1 MHADHNLQIKG
12 MKMEETVCCRR
23 HQHLQHLQPLWVDLG
38 HYKTRFS
45 QMFFFSGTLGDL
57 WNLSYF
63 GQIKFC
69 HVHQHYLVSVH
80 VFVPSLPFD
89 GDCQPLS
96 HFPIPQG
103 SLLILPR
110 LPTNCC
116 RTCFSV
122 CRMVCRQTH
131 MNMHV

>member
-1 MHADHNLQIKG
+1 MRIIICKLRVWKWRKLFVAG
-12 MKMEETVCCRR
+12 ATS
-23 HQHLQHLQPLWVDLG
+23 
-38 HYKTRFS
+38 TSSTFS
-45 QMFFFSGTLGDL
+45 HFELIWDITKQGFHRCFFFSGTLGDL

-131 MNMHV
+131 MNMPV